1 VTAAR
6 LALAGAAIGVVV
18 VLAGCGGKAEKVPTS
33 FSSINPVQ
41 TRYQMVLETDDGSV
55 IELDNGSLWQVANGD
70 ELTVL
75 RHWSLDSNL
84 VEISKDRRTLINA
97 ESANTHNVRAR
108 QVGTTAGQ
116 TAYAHVGD
124 NTLGGI
130 GHGEY
135 FNGATD
141 GSIVTLAD
149 GSVWY
154 IPDPNDQGTVVDWAD
169 GDDVVVKK
177 NTGAAGGPGPSYVL
191 EDTDVE
197 QTVVANHV
205 GGGSSR

>member
-1 VTAAR
+1 VTAVPF
-6 LALAGAAIGVVV
+6 ALGAAAIGS
-18 VLAGCGGKAEKVPTS
+18 VLLLTGCGGKAEKVPTS
-33 FSSINPVQ
+33 FNSINPIQ

-55 IELDNGSLWQVANGD
+55 IELDNGSLWRVASGD

-116 TAYAHVGD
+116 KQFAHLGD

-141 GSIVTLAD
+141 GSVVTLAD

-154 IPDPNDQGTVVDWAD
+154 IADPNDQGKVVDWAD

-177 NTGAAGGPGPSYVL
+177 NTSGGDGAKPSYVL

-197 QTVVANHV
+197 QSVVADYIG
-205 GGGSSR
+205 GGGSG